1 MPRLTPFAFLLAALL
16 ALPLVA
22 CSEAP
27 DSAGGAQTQV
37 DPGLILN
44 PRFEPG
50 DAGVR
55 IAHWSS
61 SQHAGEPSYEIEGKD
76 GVLVI
81 RRIGKEPWGLV
92 SQRVEASGLAG
103 KQLEFSME
111 LAGELEDTYGPA
123 LEPAGLVVQVMG
135 RGAADLPMMGKRHLL
150 VMTDDPGLPVGKH
163 GWARRSLR
171 FEMPEARDL
180 ELTVGVQMTEGGELR
195 ARAPQLRV
203 LEDGAARSEEPTS

>member
-1 MPRLTPFAFLLAALL
+1 MPRFALLPALLL

-27 DSAGGAQTQV
+27 DSAGDQQAYV

-50 DAGVR
+50 DAAVR
-55 IAHWSS
+55 RPHWSS
-61 SQHAGEPSYEIEGKD
+61 TQHAGEPSYEVEAED

-92 SQRVEASGLAG
+92 SQKVVDATGLAG
-103 KQLEFSME
+103 KRLEFSME
-111 LAGELEDTYGPA
+111 LAGELKDTYGPA

-135 RGAADLPMMGKRHLL
+135 RGPADLPMMGKRHLL
-150 VMTDDPGLPVGKH
+150 VMTDDPGLLVGKH
-163 GWARRSLR
+163 GWARRSLQ
-171 FEMPEARDL
+171 FDLPEARDL
-180 ELTVGVQMTEGGELR
+180 ELTVGVQMTQGGELR
-195 ARAPQLRV
+195 ARAPRLRV
-203 LEDGAARSEEPTS
+203 LEDGDARSTGSSP